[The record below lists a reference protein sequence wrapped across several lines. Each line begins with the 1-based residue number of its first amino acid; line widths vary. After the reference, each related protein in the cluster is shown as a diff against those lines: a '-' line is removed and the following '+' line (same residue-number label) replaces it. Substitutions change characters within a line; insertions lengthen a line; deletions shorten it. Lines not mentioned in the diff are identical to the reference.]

1 MPTTKFKNIVYRLM
15 LPFCAPSC
23 GKNPVSSVTGQPLS
37 APETFVRLIRKHH
50 VLGSAVL
57 LSNGRE
63 QSLVF
68 THSDKPPHY
77 PDPDTY
83 FRVASITKIATAM
96 LTMRL
101 VDQGLLGLDE
111 PVVSYLPLD
120 PVPDELAGVTLRH
133 LLSHTSGLMD
143 PPTLEKDLEAGKSIS
158 EVVRGMRVASPG
170 KFFRYSN
177 LGYGILG
184 CVMEAVKN
192 RPLDVLFDSDLFSIL
207 GMKATLSACTL
218 TSEKIMPVTRILPYH
233 EGEDLIMTPLGRIP
247 LNEPDPLHHFGH
259 TAGSMYTT
267 VESLLKLMKV
277 LICGN
282 SGYLSPASVEEMKK
296 KHASYGSLSPTL
308 SYGLGLLQI
317 NDAHISGCRVLG
329 HQGFAYGCGDG
340 AFWEEDSGHLLI
352 FLNGGCSEAR
362 TGRLG
367 SANRDFTFWAFR
379 KELPSWY

>member
-1 MPTTKFKNIVYRLM
+1 MPTTKVKNTVYRLM

-23 GKNPVSSVTGQPLS
+23 GKNPVSSVTGHPLRS
-37 APETFVRLIRKHH
+37 PDAFVRLIRKHH

-57 LSNGRE
+57 LSNGHD
-63 QSLVF
+63 QSLIF
-68 THSDKPPHY
+68 THSDQPPHY
-77 PDPDTY
+77 PDPDTF

-96 LTMRL
+96 LTMHL
-101 VDQGLLGLDE
+101 ADLGLLNIDE
-111 PVVSYLPLD
+111 PAVSYLPLD
-120 PVPDELAGVTLRH
+120 PVPDELAGVTIRH

-143 PPTLEKDLEAGKSIS
+143 PPTLEKDLETGKSIS
-158 EVVRGMRVASPG
+158 EIVRGMRVASPG
-170 KFFRYSN
+170 VSFRYSN

-184 CVMEAVKN
+184 CVMEAVRN
-192 RPLDVLFDSDLFSIL
+192 QSLDIVFNTDLFTPL

-218 TSEKIMPVTRILPYH
+218 PPEKIMPVTRILPYH
-233 EGEDLIMTPLGRIP
+233 EGNDLIMTPLGMIP
-247 LNEPDPLHHFGH
+247 LLQPDPLHHFGH

-267 VESLLKLMKV
+267 VESLLKLLNV
-277 LICGN
+277 FIYDD

-296 KHASYGSLSPTL
+296 KHASYGALSPTL

-317 NDAHISGCRVLG
+317 NDSHISGYRVLG

-340 AFWEEDSGHLLI
+340 AFWEEGTGNILI

-367 SANRDFTFWAFR
+367 SANRDFTSWAFR
-379 KELPSWY
+379 KELPSW

>member
-1 MPTTKFKNIVYRLM
+1 M

-143 PPTLEKDLEAGKSIS
+143 PHTLEKDLEAGKSIS

-218 TSEKIMPVTRILPYH
+218 PSEKIMPVTRILPYH

-247 LNEPDPLHHFGH
+247 LNEADPLHHFGH

-277 LICGN
+277 LIRGD

-379 KELPSWY
+379 QELPSWY

>member
-1 MPTTKFKNIVYRLM
+1 
-15 LPFCAPSC
+15 
-23 GKNPVSSVTGQPLS
+23 
-37 APETFVRLIRKHH
+37 
-50 VLGSAVL
+50 
-57 LSNGRE
+57 
-63 QSLVF
+63 
-68 THSDKPPHY
+68 
-77 PDPDTY
+77 
-83 FRVASITKIATAM
+83 
-96 LTMRL
+96 
-101 VDQGLLGLDE
+101 
-111 PVVSYLPLD
+111 
-120 PVPDELAGVTLRH
+120 
-133 LLSHTSGLMD
+133 
-143 PPTLEKDLEAGKSIS
+143 
-158 EVVRGMRVASPG
+158 
-170 KFFRYSN
+170 
-177 LGYGILG
+177 
-184 CVMEAVKN
+184 
-192 RPLDVLFDSDLFSIL
+192 
-207 GMKATLSACTL
+207 
-218 TSEKIMPVTRILPYH
+218 
-233 EGEDLIMTPLGRIP
+233 